1 MITKEQAELMN
12 IMIQEKQKANEHNFL
27 IGILQMTDEDKIEQM
42 IAFLVTK
49 KMQLHQMIS
58 TAETTKT
65 NIQAEIS
72 KIDEMII

>member
-49 KMQLHQMIS
+49 KMQLQQMIS

-65 NIQAEIS
+65 NIQAEIE
-72 KIDEMII
+72 KIDGMII